1 MDVISQL
8 VNSPETVP
16 VSGMYFLSGSN
27 HYGYLDYLGSFRC
40 TYRAWPLGLSNQLA
54 DYLASAHGA
63 TGFEL

>member
-27 HYGYLDYLGSFRC
+27 HYGYLDYLGVGLGSFR
-40 TYRAWPLGLSNQLA
+40 
-54 DYLASAHGA
+54 
-63 TGFEL
+63 